1 MKLHEA
7 IVETLR
13 AHGRAMTAKE
23 IAQYINAHGLYTRR
37 DGAPVPANQ
46 IQARI
51 HRPEYRGLFTID
63 ASTSPQRIGLRRP
76 VDPLERA
83 LVISTR
89 LHEIGKRMRQREMKQ
104 DPLLGVVLGALGA
117 RLFQAHWS
125 IQLLAVEGLS
135 ADAGTVLRAMIEGVV
150 RLRWIAKC
158 GREEAE
164 KYLASSIVARKRLLA
179 RLKSVAKSEREREQ
193 LNLDLLEERV
203 RSWEAQLSRQELDQ
217 AGSATKIDVFS
228 KAKEVGLPDAEWHYE
243 LYSWDVH
250 STAAGTE
257 KYVRV
262 HPENEALFGFYLG
275 AGFQEAARI
284 LSLANLYLL
293 VTLETLNQSF
303 ALGMDSE
310 LQELDPTTHRA
321 EWFGDSQTEE
331 A

>member
-7 IVETLR
+7 IVKTLQT
-13 AHGRAMTAKE
+13 HGRAMTAKE

-51 HRPEYRGLFTID
+51 CRPEYRDLFTID
-63 ASTSPQRIGLRRP
+63 VSTRPQRIGLRRP

-83 LVISTR
+83 LVISAR
-89 LHEIGKRMRQREMKQ
+89 LHKLRKRMLQRKMRQ
-104 DPLLGVVLGALGA
+104 DPLLGSVLGALGA
-117 RLFQAHWS
+117 RLILAHSS
-125 IQLLAVEGLS
+125 IHLLAREGLS

-164 KYLASSIVARKRLLA
+164 KYVASSILARRRLLN

-203 RSWEAQLSRQELDQ
+203 RSWEATLSPQELEQ

-228 KAKEVGLPDAEWHYE
+228 KAREVGLPDAEWHYE

-275 AGFQEAARI
+275 ADFQEAGRI

-293 VTLETLNQSF
+293 VTLETLNKSF

-321 EWFGDSQTEE
+321 EWFGDSQAQE